1 MDSISTTLITNNES
15 ATSSDEEAVAIE
27 MEVPAYTT
35 TESEYTSPEEEAPA
49 YTTTESE
56 YTSPEEEAP
65 DYTTTESEYTNLQEE
80 VPAYTTTESEHSP
93 AGEIDTALAT
103 TYSDLSQGIA
113 QKANSDILAESQLS
127 QTTIANPNS
136 SESSSNSSLNS
147 ILVYI
152 QGIHSL
158 DTQPDRRSAA
168 SSESGCGS
176 SDSSCLP
183 ASTTDSNR
191 ETSPSLSENS
201 DYSAFNEPNSISS
214 STFCLLAS
222 SPSSVRGSSQN
233 SLTTIEESTHLPHHQ
248 PLLTDVT
255 SNSTQHAEECLLLSS
270 SQHDAEEQKTKTVK
284 TCKDI
289 GYKLFIG
296 K

>member
-27 MEVPAYTT
+27 MEV
-35 TESEYTSPEEEAPA
+35 PA

-93 AGEIDTALAT
+93 AGDGEINTALAT
-103 TYSDLSQGIA
+103 TYSDLSQSIA

-158 DTQPDRRSAA
+158 DTQPVRHSAA

-191 ETSPSLSENS
+191 ETSPNLSENS
-201 DYSAFNEPNSISS
+201 DYLAFNEPNSISS
-214 STFCLLAS
+214 STFCLLTS
-222 SPSSVRGSSQN
+222 SLSSVRGSSQN
-233 SLTTIEESTHLPHHQ
+233 SLKTIEESTLSPHHQ
-248 PLLTDVT
+248 PLLTEVT
-255 SNSTQHAEECLLLSS
+255 SNSTEHAEECLLLISG
-270 SQHDAEEQKTKTVK
+270 QQDVEEQKTKAVK
-284 TCKDI
+284 TSKSI
-289 GYKLFIG
+289 GFRLCFG